1 MIFLKKIF
9 AAAAAILCIGIQC
22 GCGVYTDENGIQPAT
37 SVEETTAATVQTPVL
52 TAVEGTYVYDNAAV
66 LSTEAVA
73 NCNAYTAA
81 LYMEKLINAAV
92 VTTNDLGGKTP
103 YEYAQ
108 EAYNELYEGKGSGF
122 LLLINNDTN
131 NDYIFRT
138 GSCGVYVTDEAE
150 KQEFYWATKEIV
162 SGDYE
167 GAVTR
172 LMKLAENCPSHIFD
186 NAGVFTS
193 EKGAEIDSAL
203 AACNAEISVLVTSNS
218 TGTANQELLQSYF
231 DRHYTGTNGTM
242 LLIDTVS
249 KTVTA
254 VSDGEIPQ
262 KLSTAVS
269 KANTLAAKGEY
280 EAAIKAITDAMGGT
294 EA

>member
-1 MIFLKKIF
+1 MLHQ
-9 AAAAAILCIGIQC
+9 ILCYGGQTIGVVDGLVI
-22 GCGVYTDENGIQPAT
+22 VVA
-37 SVEETTAATVQTPVL
+37 VEERHLVAAGKQRDGGLVQDDLPDDAL
-52 TAVEGTYVYDNAAV
+52 LQSRG
-66 LSTEAVA
+66 
-73 NCNAYTAA
+73 AA
-81 LYMEKLINAAV
+81 L
-92 VTTNDLGGKTP
+92 GG
-103 YEYAQ
+103 A
-108 EAYNELYEGKGSGF
+108 LRF
-122 LLLINNDTN
+122 
-131 NDYIFRT
+131 FRT

-280 EAAIKAITDAMGGT
+280 EAAIKTITDAMGGT

>member
-22 GCGVYTDENGIQPAT
+22 GCGVYTDENDIQPVT

-81 LYMEKLINAAV
+81 LYKEKLINAAV

-172 LMKLAENCPSHIFD
+172 LMKL
-186 NAGVFTS
+186 
-193 EKGAEIDSAL
+193 DSAL